1 MDSPFKE
8 LVVVTYNIR
17 HGRGRDDVQ
26 DIDRTRLVLEQADA
40 QLIGLQEVDC
50 CNPWRSHNVDQ
61 SAYLAS
67 SLSMQHHF
75 APARTEPAPFGNTVL
90 SRYPVLKTDVIHLP
104 RKGTAEDRSAAVAE
118 VLIDDEHLTF
128 VSVHL
133 GLSGEE
139 RLEHAAIIVD
149 YLTQKDG
156 PIILVGDLNEQP
168 GGAAYQKISA
178 VFADAAAQCGREH
191 PTFPY
196 HSPTGEANVRIDY
209 VFISSGLEA
218 VFAEAVPVWASDHL
232 PVRAVLRLTKK
243 GG

>member
-1 MDSPFKE
+1 M
-8 LVVVTYNIR
+8 
-17 HGRGRDDVQ
+17 
-26 DIDRTRLVLEQADA
+26 
-40 QLIGLQEVDC
+40 DC

-196 HSPTGEANVRIDY
+196 HSPTEKQMCASTMCSFPR
-209 VFISSGLEA
+209 
-218 VFAEAVPVWASDHL
+218 VWRLCSL
-232 PVRAVLRLTKK
+232 RLYPCGRPITCRCAVLRLTKK

>member
-75 APARTEPAPFGNTVL
+75 ATGQDRARTFRQYRPFPVPSAQDGRNPSSEERHGRRPFG
-90 SRYPVLKTDVIHLP
+90 SCR
-104 RKGTAEDRSAAVAE
+104 RSSDR
-118 VLIDDEHLTF
+118 
-128 VSVHL
+128 
-133 GLSGEE
+133 
-139 RLEHAAIIVD
+139 
-149 YLTQKDG
+149 
-156 PIILVGDLNEQP
+156 
-168 GGAAYQKISA
+168 
-178 VFADAAAQCGREH
+178 
-191 PTFPY
+191 
-196 HSPTGEANVRIDY
+196 
-209 VFISSGLEA
+209 
-218 VFAEAVPVWASDHL
+218 
-232 PVRAVLRLTKK
+232 
-243 GG
+243 